1 MGDLTGQPPFM
12 QFIPRKSGSLVLLQC
27 SAVPVARPGTSP
39 TAYVGDPWAVPLIQ
53 MSRGLSSPTS
63 QSDAQ
68 VQWLSAAS
76 GKCILRHPGK
86 GAFPLVA
93 LPRPISLRAAR
104 NKSQSSTGS
113 KIGLSSAN
121 VTHSSLQVAP
131 FSPLLRLVSPSTR
144 FQSFFRP
151 RAIHFDCF

>member
-1 MGDLTGQPPFM
+1 MGDLAGQPFM
-12 QFIPRKSGSLVLLQC
+12 KFIPRKSGSPRAAAVLC
-27 SAVPVARPGTSP
+27 SPCSRPGTSP

-63 QSDAQ
+63 QSDDQ

-86 GAFPLVA
+86 GPFPLVA

-131 FSPLLRLVSPSTR
+131 FSPLLRLVSPLTL